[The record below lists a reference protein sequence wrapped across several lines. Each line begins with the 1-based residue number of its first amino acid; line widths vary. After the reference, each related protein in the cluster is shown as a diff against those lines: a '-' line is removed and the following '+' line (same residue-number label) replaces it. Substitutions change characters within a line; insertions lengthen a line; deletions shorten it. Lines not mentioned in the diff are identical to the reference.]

1 MPTLI
6 GLPPIENP
14 AARLLV
20 LGSMPG
26 AASLRAGR
34 YYGHPQNLFWH
45 FMECLVGVGRT
56 LPYEERVD
64 RLVASGVALWDV
76 IASCEREGSLDSAIR
91 GARAN
96 DFGDFFARHP
106 RLRLV
111 AFNGAAAEQTFL
123 RHAPQ
128 DVVPTDVQMRR
139 LPSTSPAN
147 RQFDTDSKLAAWR
160 AAFADAGV
168 LGANTGA

>member
-26 AASLRAGR
+26 AASLRSAR
-34 YYGHPQNLFWH
+34 YYGHPQNLFWV
-45 FMECLVGVGRT
+45 FVGRLVGADPP
-56 LPYEERVD
+56 LPYAERVD
-64 RLVASGVALWDV
+64 RLVRAGVALWDV

-91 GARAN
+91 DARAN
-96 DFGDFFARHP
+96 DFAAFFARHP

-123 RHAPQ
+123 RHVAA
-128 DVVPTDVQMRR
+128 DVIPAGVELRR

-147 RQFDTDSKLAAWR
+147 RQFDTESKFAAWR
-160 AAFADAGV
+160 AAFTDAGIV
-168 LGANTGA
+168 RPDADP

>member
-1 MPTLI
+1 MPSLA

-26 AASLRAGR
+26 AASLRSGR
-34 YYGHPQNLFWH
+34 YYGHPQNLFWV
-45 FMECLVGVGRT
+45 FMGRLVGAGPS
-56 LPYEERVD
+56 LPYAQRIE
-64 RLVASGVALWDV
+64 RLVGSGVALWDV

-91 GARAN
+91 DARAN

-123 RHAPQ
+123 RH
-128 DVVPTDVQMRR
+128 VPATTIPAGTTLHR

-147 RQFDTDSKLAAWR
+147 RQLDTESKFAEWR
-160 AAFADAGV
+160 AAFVEAGIHP
-168 LGANTGA
+168 LEAGA